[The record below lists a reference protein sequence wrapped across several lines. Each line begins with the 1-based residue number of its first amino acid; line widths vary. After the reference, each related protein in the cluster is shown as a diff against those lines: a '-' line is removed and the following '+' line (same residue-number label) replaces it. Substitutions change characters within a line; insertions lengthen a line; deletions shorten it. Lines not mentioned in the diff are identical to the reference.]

1 MSERSLI
8 VIAAVT
14 LCTVTTR
21 ATDQV
26 WYDAGIDNI
35 WSANA
40 LNWDAGGAWAN
51 GNNAVFAG
59 AGGALAGETVDV
71 SNAVVV
77 ANITFQTN
85 GYTVADADANGTL
98 TFGGTPSVI
107 TVVNAG
113 DTGTVSEVIGGVGGF
128 TKTGNGLL
136 CVTAANTYTGATIVS
151 AGTLK
156 LYPNALYA
164 LGVTGT
170 GNDTVVENGATL
182 DLNGCYAASRSY
194 ENFTVSGTGVG
205 GKGVLVNNG
214 ANHNNNSV
222 GSLTLQGDALI
233 SSNKRID
240 ANTVNGNGHTLTKIG
255 GEQFCVQDLQ
265 NAQLVINEGTY
276 TLLANDKAMGGTTP
290 GDTIMN
296 AGTLNAWNT
305 MTVPERITF
314 NGGKIQ
320 QGNPNRQLFTLTGHL
335 TLNSVINISST
346 SITTGVD
353 VAGFVDGTG
362 GFSMDQGWIYVTGN
376 TNTYS
381 GPTIING
388 GRSLYVGKTN
398 LYSGVLGTGIVTNYG
413 TVYGYSR
420 QITGG
425 GIVNYGSIYCNTGM
439 LCVGSLVNSGS
450 LYLDRAGTFVCSNA
464 FFGTG
469 TTYLRYGGDMVVS
482 GSFSSNAIFKIGQG
496 TLSLTNGAEFRLFSE
511 MQVADKIKAN
521 MGYPEEPANVTAV
534 VNVPDGC
541 TLTSQ
546 AITFGNGTT
555 GNATGILNQA
565 GGLVLTTGKSAED
578 NGIRLGHY
586 PAAYSVYN
594 MMGGTLIVGKDYDL
608 SCATD
613 GRGWFNMTGGEVFA
627 TRVMLNERTGS
638 GGSGRLTVAGGVLNV
653 GTLNIEVASISNGI
667 TVDAGGPYLVE
678 YGGAGGVVRAVT
690 NFTSDLN
697 ATLYGAD
704 ADAITFDTQ
713 ALDVRLSGVLTGA
726 GGLNK
731 AGAGLLTLGAQ
742 NSYSGGTFVAEGR
755 LSLGVADALTNTFVS
770 VAAGA
775 ALDLGGF
782 SQKLGGVGGNGVV
795 SNGVLSVKSLVSPG
809 VDGIGSL
816 TLDVGGVATGGM
828 LFVDVTTNGTC
839 DVLHVMGDLDLTGMT
854 LAVADAAQLN
864 TRQGYTIA
872 TYTGSL
878 AGAFDASNL
887 PKPWYVMRDRVN
899 KRVQLRSENGTMLRV
914 K

>member
-1 MSERSLI
+1 MI
-8 VIAAVT
+8 VAVT

-21 ATDQV
+21 AADQV
-26 WYDAGIDNI
+26 WYDAGIDNV
-35 WSANA
+35 WSTNA
-40 LNWDAGGAWAN
+40 LNWDAGVEWAN
-51 GNNAVFAG
+51 GNSAVFSG
-59 AGGALAGETVDV
+59 AGGALAGESVDV

-85 GYTVADADANGTL
+85 GYTIADADANGVLTL
-98 TFGGTPSVI
+98 GGAPSVI

-113 DTGTVSEVIGGVGGF
+113 DTGTVSAVIGGVGGF
-128 TKTGNGLL
+128 TKAGGGQLRL
-136 CVTAANTYTGATIVS
+136 TANNTYTGQTIVS
-151 AGTLK
+151 AGTLRLNPNT
-156 LYPNALYA
+156 LYV
-164 LGVTGT
+164 LGANGAA
-170 GNDTVVENGATL
+170 NETVVSAGATL

-194 ENFTVSGTGVG
+194 ENFIVSGTGVD
-205 GKGVLVNNG
+205 GKGVLINNG
-214 ANHNNNSV
+214 LNHNNNSV
-222 GSLTLQGDALI
+222 GSLTLQGNALI

-240 ANTVNGNGHTLTKIG
+240 ANTVYGNGHTLTKIG

-335 TLNSVINISST
+335 TLNSMVTVSSG

-353 VAGFVDGTG
+353 IAGFVDGTG
-362 GFSMDQGWIYVTGN
+362 GFSMDQGWIYMTGN

-388 GRSLYVGKTN
+388 GRFLHVGKTN
-398 LYSGVLGTGIVTNYG
+398 LYSGILGTGAVTNYG

-425 GIVNYGSIYCNTGM
+425 SIVNYGSIYCNTGV
-439 LCVGSLVNSGS
+439 LCVGSLVNNGS
-450 LYLDRAGTFVCSNA
+450 LYLDRAGTFVCSNS

-469 TTYLRYGGDMVVS
+469 STYLRYGGDMVVS

-511 MQVADKIKAN
+511 MQIADKIKSN
-521 MGYPEEPANVTAV
+521 MSYPEEPTNVMAV

-546 AITFGNGTT
+546 AITFGNGTM
-555 GNATGILNQA
+555 GNATGILNQT
-565 GGLVLTTGKSAED
+565 GGLVLTTGRSAED

-594 MMGGTLIVGKDYDL
+594 MMGGTLIVEKDYDL

-613 GRGWFNMTGGEVFA
+613 GKGWFNMTGGEVFV

-638 GGSGRLTVAGGVLNV
+638 GGSGRLTVAGGILNV
-653 GTLNIEVASISNGI
+653 GTLNAGVSSVSNGI

-697 ATLYGAD
+697 ATLYGTN

-713 ALDVRLSGVLTGA
+713 GLEVRLAGVLSGA

-731 AGAGLLTLGAQ
+731 AGTGLLTLGAQ
-742 NSYSGGTFVAEGR
+742 NSYSGGTCVAEGR

-795 SNGVLSVKSLVSPG
+795 SNGVLSVKGFVSPG
-809 VDGIGSL
+809 VDGIGAL
-816 TLDVGGVATGGM
+816 TLDVGGAATGGT
-828 LFVDVTTNGTC
+828 LLVDVTTNGTC
-839 DVLHVMGDLDLTGMT
+839 DVVHVLGDFDLTGMT
-854 LAVADAAQLN
+854 LVVADTAQLN
-864 TRQGYTIA
+864 TREGYTIA
-872 TYTGSL
+872 TYTGAL